1 MKQSGLW
8 KMAVDDKVR
17 SLLTSESS
25 QKDKDKEKDKKNK
38 KYSFHPEKLY
48 SLDHDQNGPS
58 EVQVAKK

>member
-1 MKQSGLW
+1 
-8 KMAVDDKVR
+8 MAVDDKVR

-38 KYSFHPEKLY
+38 KYSFHPEKLDN
-48 SLDHDQNGPS
+48 LPQDHNGPS